1 VLVRP
6 VRTIAVTGKYARS
19 FRKLS
24 RHLQDELVKRERI
37 FRANALDPRLATH
50 RLHGKLRSLW
60 SYRVTLAC
68 RVLFEF
74 TGSDAVLY
82 HDVGSHDVYR

>member
-1 VLVRP
+1 MF
-6 VRTIAVTGKYARS
+6 K
-19 FRKLS
+19 
-24 RHLQDELVKRERI
+24 
-37 FRANALDPRLATH
+37 ANAFDPRLRTH
-50 RLHGKLRSLW
+50 RLHGELRSLY

-74 TGSDAVLY
+74 TGPDSVLY